1 MQIPIIDLKE
11 SLLSDNDRDADKLR
25 VELRAQ
31 KTFYLNVMS
40 SPGSGKTSCILR
52 TLEQLGKTFRCGVM
66 EADIDS
72 AVDAR
77 KILAA
82 GFAAVQLHT
91 GGMCHLDAE
100 MSRQGLRA
108 VGAAQLDAVI
118 LENVSNLVCPAEVDT
133 GACENVVILP
143 VPEGDDKPLKYPLMF
158 ETCGAVLI
166 NKTDALPAF
175 DFDLARVKS
184 YIAQRNPSAA
194 VFPVSAATGEG
205 FDAWCGWLAQKIRAW
220 QEG

>member
-118 LENVSNLVCPAEVDT
+118 LENVPTGSAISMGSRVTVREVGEEDEET
-133 GACENVVILP
+133 YEIVGSQEANPILGRISDESPLGRSLMGKKKGDRIEFEAPGGVIYYEILNCEN
-143 VPEGDDKPLKYPLMF
+143 
-158 ETCGAVLI
+158 
-166 NKTDALPAF
+166 
-175 DFDLARVKS
+175 
-184 YIAQRNPSAA
+184 
-194 VFPVSAATGEG
+194 
-205 FDAWCGWLAQKIRAW
+205 
-220 QEG
+220 

>member
-118 LENVSNLVCPAEVDT
+118 LENVGNLVCPAEFDT
-133 GACENVVILP
+133 GACKNVVILS

-158 ETCGAVLI
+158 EKADLVLVT
-166 NKTDALPAF
+166 KTDTRTYFPF
-175 DFDLARVKS
+175 DDAQFRQNVRRV
-184 YIAQRNPSAA
+184 NPDAGILFLSAK
-194 VFPVSAATGEG
+194 TGEG
-205 FDAWCGWLAQKIRAW
+205 LNAWLDWLKTRIT
-220 QEG
+220 EFHF